1 MHLQRLITGEERDLL
16 EKKEA
21 IIRKGKKAF
30 IEVGLAL
37 AEIRNKTLFRQE
49 FKTFTEYCECKWGI
63 KKAYANQ
70 LIQSADAV
78 GKLPKEAATMVFN
91 QRQGRAIAGVP
102 EPDRV
107 KVLEAASQQAESEG
121 REMTARDI
129 TNAAS
134 EQDPPVDIESTV
146 MESQPATPTDTSP
159 APAKTQSGEHVWT
172 IEKFE
177 TAIETIRSEF
187 MDEYADRED
196 FLRIGS
202 IFMRAQVAKLEKR
215 ITHLRRKKQTPK
227 EGQI

>member
-1 MHLQRLITGEERDLL
+1 MHVQRLITCDEQDLL

-78 GKLPKEAATMVFN
+78 GKLPKEAATIVAN
-91 QRQGRAIAGVP
+91 QEQGRAIAGVP
-102 EPDRV
+102 ESDRAQ
-107 KVLEAASQQAESEG
+107 VLEAASKQAESEG
-121 REMTARDI
+121 RDMTARDI
-129 TNAAS
+129 TDAAS
-134 EQDPPVDIESTV
+134 EQEPPVDVESTV
-146 MESQPATPTDTSP
+146 MESQPVTPCITPPSDKP
-159 APAKTQSGEHVWT
+159 RAERVWPQAEF
-172 IEKFE
+172 EK
-177 TAIETIRSEF
+177 AIETIVT
-187 MDEYADRED
+187 EYAGECYPVEWYAAKK
-196 FLRIGS
+196 FLRDL
-202 IFMRAQVAKLEKR
+202 AKRFEKLNKR
-215 ITHLRRKKQTPK
+215 PRRN

>member
-21 IIRKGKKAF
+21 VIRKGKKAF

-121 REMTARDI
+121 RDMTARDI
-129 TNAAS
+129 TNAAT
-134 EQDPPVDIESTV
+134 EHEPPVDIESTV
-146 MESQPATPTDTSP
+146 MESQPATPTDTAPAPEP
-159 APAKTQSGEHVWT
+159 APAPAEPRVWPEEEFKKTVTNILTEYQYESGAVELTRSAQFLRDWAKS
-172 IEKFE
+172 IEKHAKWL
-177 TAIETIRSEF
+177 TAQGVKI
-187 MDEYADRED
+187 
-196 FLRIGS
+196 
-202 IFMRAQVAKLEKR
+202 
-215 ITHLRRKKQTPK
+215 
-227 EGQI
+227 